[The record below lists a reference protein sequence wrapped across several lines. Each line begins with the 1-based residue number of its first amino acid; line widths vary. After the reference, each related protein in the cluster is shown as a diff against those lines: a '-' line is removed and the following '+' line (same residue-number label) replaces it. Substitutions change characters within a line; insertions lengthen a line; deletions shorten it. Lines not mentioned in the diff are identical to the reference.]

1 MLMHTEQVKAD
12 TIDSCPV
19 PGLLDDSIPTTGDV
33 HLYADPLTY
42 HTQTPILYAD
52 SEGISGGERLPR
64 SIESRAQEAAE
75 SRAKARHII
84 KDKLSKTISWAND
97 TEKRSREFAV
107 KHLFPRILY
116 TFSDVIVFIFREIK
130 TFESE
135 VFQLLI
141 SWAATSIDKSLN
153 QPSKPH
159 VIIVLNDAKATR
171 DRNQWDPD
179 AATKKLF
186 NDHTKTYQQNTLRG
200 IKKPEDLLRS
210 RLGTYASLFE
220 STYKNALWCAIVEF
234 QEKWLRCSFKDGG
247 SECANV
253 RSLHKKGHQSYN
265 GTILGQG
272 DHQSKLDQGFFGHW
286 IGSIQKKIEEEEKRH
301 GHEEESSFILKTHSR
316 NMETLYK
323 NISSDVALQ
332 NYLTCACCIGR
343 TPEHALP
350 CGHII
355 CTACVQWPSP
365 AQVRYKPEEAG
376 VRVLCLDGG
385 GVRGIVELVILHE
398 IEKALGG
405 HVPIQSFFDLIVGTS
420 AGGMI
425 ALGLG
430 IRNLRIDDCL
440 SRFKALCQK
449 FFVKRGVIKH
459 APVQNIARFLKSLFV
474 MSGKSI
480 YRSKPFEKA
489 LREVFDENSSL
500 YNRPQPGNSVA
511 TRVAV
516 TTTLARDDK
525 AAILTNYNIE
535 RKSAKLPCLFIRPKT
550 LDDEIKVWEAAR
562 ATSAAPPYFK
572 PFTHQKTGC
581 AYIDGAIHHHCP
593 VFVADQERRLLWEDV
608 QDSLPDITLSIG
620 SGITKHDA
628 YPSETNNSN
637 GFHEDDCRRI
647 RLNAEFIDVKLSLD
661 DVESIDMLEKITRNT
676 IQQNQNEVQK
686 VAEKLI
692 ASCFYFET
700 TSPAKRDRGEKK
712 YQCSGRIRCRFY
724 EDTLNL
730 KGLGEILL
738 KYYTGTFAPH
748 FLIRNDDEPNS
759 TVKLELPKSAI
770 EAMAEGSLAK
780 LPQNIIIRA
789 PDQSSQTSITL
800 YLYRADSYQYGVRHP
815 PNISGF
821 PRRLYTHS
829 SSTLSEGS
837 GHDGYEPSQVQKDIE
852 SQSEA
857 SSSSRPTS
865 RRTE

>member
-1 MLMHTEQVKAD
+1 M
-12 TIDSCPV
+12 
-19 PGLLDDSIPTTGDV
+19 
-33 HLYADPLTY
+33 
-42 HTQTPILYAD
+42 
-52 SEGISGGERLPR
+52 
-64 SIESRAQEAAE
+64 
-75 SRAKARHII
+75 
-84 KDKLSKTISWAND
+84 
-97 TEKRSREFAV
+97 
-107 KHLFPRILY
+107 
-116 TFSDVIVFIFREIK
+116 
-130 TFESE
+130 
-135 VFQLLI
+135 
-141 SWAATSIDKSLN
+141 
-153 QPSKPH
+153 
-159 VIIVLNDAKATR
+159 
-171 DRNQWDPD
+171 
-179 AATKKLF
+179 
-186 NDHTKTYQQNTLRG
+186 
-200 IKKPEDLLRS
+200 
-210 RLGTYASLFE
+210 
-220 STYKNALWCAIVEF
+220 
-234 QEKWLRCSFKDGG
+234 
-247 SECANV
+247 
-253 RSLHKKGHQSYN
+253 
-265 GTILGQG
+265 
-272 DHQSKLDQGFFGHW
+272 
-286 IGSIQKKIEEEEKRH
+286 
-301 GHEEESSFILKTHSR
+301 
-316 NMETLYK
+316 
-323 NISSDVALQ
+323 
-332 NYLTCACCIGR
+332 
-343 TPEHALP
+343 
-350 CGHII
+350 
-355 CTACVQWPSP
+355 
-365 AQVRYKPEEAG
+365 
-376 VRVLCLDGG
+376 
-385 GVRGIVELVILHE
+385 RGIVELVILHE

-405 HVPIQSFFDLIVGTS
+405 HVPIQSFFDLIVGTRFVFLLSNNIHPLRLANNYYS

-535 RKSAKLPCLFIRPKT
+535 RKSAKCKRNFCHYPWPMLTDTHPVPCLFIRPKT

-637 GFHEDDCRRI
+637 GFHGQESQSKQPVKGIGYLVRIASRIIERQLNCEAIWREYCSQSNSANTPTHLEDDCRRI

-712 YQCSGRIRCRFY
+712 YQCSGKFSSFISRIQCSYFAQLSSCLGLINSFSFHTTLSSQLNAY
-724 EDTLNL
+724 NHMVSLLHVKIDTC
-730 KGLGEILL
+730 E
-738 KYYTGTFAPH
+738 TDVAQ
-748 FLIRNDDEPNS
+748 
-759 TVKLELPKSAI
+759 
-770 EAMAEGSLAK
+770 EGSVVASTK
-780 LPQNIIIRA
+780 
-789 PDQSSQTSITL
+789 
-800 YLYRADSYQYGVRHP
+800 
-815 PNISGF
+815 
-821 PRRLYTHS
+821 
-829 SSTLSEGS
+829 TLSISKALEKS
-837 GHDGYEPSQVQKDIE
+837 C
-852 SQSEA
+852 
-857 SSSSRPTS
+857 
-865 RRTE
+865 